1 MQRAVGQDLLAHL
14 GRGEAGAG
22 QQAGEHG
29 ADGGGEA
36 DTRAAEAAE
45 QGDHVAAQ
53 APGVGDLHGVRR
65 AVVADGGDHQVV
77 LAVPAPVQHRHAC
90 LRAGR
95 DRLHRQPGEA
105 SLDELLPCGLQQRGL
120 QFLPPPPLPGP
131 LCLLSHGSQHS
142 GPEDI
147 KRGLHSLR
155 TRPTLHKRR
164 IYLLWSE
171 RGMAATPEKPAAQR
185 LDPALVRTA
194 LILVVGGLAVVF
206 DTTIVS
212 VALHTLSVELGTPVT
227 TIQWV
232 STSYLLAL
240 GITVPL
246 SAWGL
251 ARFGGKRLW
260 LFALAVFLAGSVGSS
275 LAWDVGSLIGWRV
288 VQGIGGGL
296 MLPLMTTLIFQA
308 AGGKSLGRLVT
319 YVALPAL
326 LGPILGPLIG
336 GAILTHLSWRF
347 MFWVNVPFCVIGIL
361 LAWRYLNVE
370 APGGPG
376 RAAGKPRLDVPGLLL
391 IAPGIS
397 AVLLGLANAGTA
409 AGFAHPHVIIPLI
422 AGVALL
428 AAFTGYTLRNS
439 HPLVEVRLL
448 ARRPV
453 ASSSAVL
460 FFSGFSLYGALL
472 LMPLYYQDVR
482 GTTALAAGVMLVPQ
496 GIGTLL
502 SRTVAGRN
510 IDRFGPRVI
519 ALAGFAIVAAA
530 TVPFALAGPH
540 TSEWLLAL
548 WMVIRGFGLGAVTM
562 PVIVAGYI
570 GLDKQQ
576 IPHSS
581 VLTRTAQQIG
591 GSFGTAVLAV
601 ILESAIATHPATQ
614 ADAFHVAFWWS
625 ASFSAVAV
633 LLSLWLPGA
642 QQTPEPS
649 RGSAP
654 ASAPIASRS

>member
-1 MQRAVGQDLLAHL
+1 
-14 GRGEAGAG
+14 
-22 QQAGEHG
+22 
-29 ADGGGEA
+29 
-36 DTRAAEAAE
+36 
-45 QGDHVAAQ
+45 
-53 APGVGDLHGVRR
+53 
-65 AVVADGGDHQVV
+65 
-77 LAVPAPVQHRHAC
+77 
-90 LRAGR
+90 
-95 DRLHRQPGEA
+95 
-105 SLDELLPCGLQQRGL
+105 
-120 QFLPPPPLPGP
+120 
-131 LCLLSHGSQHS
+131 
-142 GPEDI
+142 
-147 KRGLHSLR
+147 
-155 TRPTLHKRR
+155 
-164 IYLLWSE
+164 
-171 RGMAATPEKPAAQR
+171 MAATPVKPAAQK

-212 VALHTLSVELGTPVT
+212 VALHTLSVELHTPVT

-232 STSYLLAL
+232 STGYLLAL
-240 GITVPL
+240 GIAVPL
-246 SAWGL
+246 STWGL
-251 ARFGGKRLW
+251 QRFGGKRLW
-260 LFALAVFLAGSVGSS
+260 IFSLAVFLAGSVGSS
-275 LAWDVGSLIGWRV
+275 LAWD
-288 VQGIGGGL
+288 IGGGL
-296 MLPLMTTLIFQA
+296 MLPLMTTLVFQA

-347 MFWVNVPFCVIGIL
+347 MFWVNVPFCLVGIL
-361 LAWRYLNVE
+361 LAWRYLNTG
-370 APGGPG
+370 APTRPGP
-376 RAAGKPRLDVPGLLL
+376 APGKPRLDVPGLLL
-391 IAPGIS
+391 IAPGTS

-409 AGFAHPHVIIPLI
+409 AGFAHPDVIIPLI

-428 AAFTGYTLRNS
+428 AAFGGYALRNS

-460 FFSGFSLYGALL
+460 FFSGFSLYGAMLL
-472 LMPLYYQDVR
+472 LPLYYQDVR

-502 SRTVAGRN
+502 SRTVAGSN
-510 IDRFGPRVI
+510 IDRFGSRVI

-530 TVPFALAGPH
+530 TVPFAVAGPH
-540 TSEWLLAL
+540 TSEWLLAA

-591 GSFGTAVLAV
+591 GAFGTAVLAV
-601 ILESAIATHPATQ
+601 ILQGAIAAHPATL

-625 ASFSAVAV
+625 AGFSAVAV

-642 QQTPEPS
+642 QRAPEPS
-649 RGSAP
+649 HGSAP
-654 ASAPIASRS
+654 GQRTDRVPA